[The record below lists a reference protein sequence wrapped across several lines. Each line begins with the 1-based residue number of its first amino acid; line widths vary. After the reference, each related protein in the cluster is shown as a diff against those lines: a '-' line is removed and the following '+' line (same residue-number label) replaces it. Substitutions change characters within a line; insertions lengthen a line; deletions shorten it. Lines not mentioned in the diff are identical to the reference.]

1 MVKAKIC
8 GITNLEDALN
18 AADAGCDALGFVF
31 YKRSQRYITPE
42 KASKIIRHLP
52 PDILKIGVFV
62 DAAEKTIRRIAKL
75 CRLDMLQFHGNESPG
90 FCARFGDFRIIK
102 AFRVK
107 KRIDIKNISKYKT
120 FAYLFDTFVKTK
132 IGGTGRKFDWKLA
145 GNMRRD
151 DTDRQIFLSGG
162 LTEKNLK
169 EAIEVIR
176 PDWVD
181 VSTSVEIKPGKKD
194 SKKIRD
200 FIRTLKEMQI

>member
-1 MVKAKIC
+1 LVKAKIC

-42 KASKIIRHLP
+42 KASKIMRHLA

-62 DAAEKTIRRIAKL
+62 DATEKTIRRIAKL
-75 CRLDMLQFHGNESPG
+75 CRLDMLQFHGNESPD
-90 FCARFGDFRIIK
+90 FCARFGDFKIIK

-107 KRIDIKNISKYKT
+107 KRIDIKDISKYKT
-120 FAYLFDTFVKTK
+120 FAYLFDTFVKSK
-132 IGGTGRKFDWKLA
+132 IGGTGRRFEWELA
-145 GNMRRD
+145 KNMHLD
-151 DTDRQIFLSGG
+151 DIGRQIFLSGG

-169 EAIEVIR
+169 EAVEAVH

-194 SKKIRD
+194 NRKVRD
-200 FIRTLKEMQI
+200 FIRTLKEIQI

>member
-42 KASKIIRHLP
+42 KASKIMRHLA

-62 DAAEKTIRRIAKL
+62 DATEKTIRRIAKL
-75 CRLDMLQFHGNESPG
+75 CRLDMLQFHGNESPD
-90 FCARFGDFRIIK
+90 FCARFGDFKIIK

-107 KRIDIKNISKYKT
+107 KRIDVKDISKYKT
-120 FAYLFDTFVKTK
+120 FAYLFDTFVKSK
-132 IGGTGRKFDWKLA
+132 IGGTGRRFEWELA
-145 GNMRRD
+145 KNMHLD
-151 DTDRQIFLSGG
+151 DIGRQIFLSGG

-169 EAIEVIR
+169 EAVEAVH

-194 SKKIRD
+194 NRKVRD
-200 FIRTLKEMQI
+200 FIRTLKEIQI